1 MIRPLVQFVLIVI
14 VCAIVTGSR
23 PARSTIFMP
32 ANQTGPSLL
41 KSSVIVRANRLKR
54 YWKAPE
60 MDDYWSVA
68 NHAGTA
74 GLATRLDSRKAES
87 SIPSSALN
95 SDDSSPFPNVADPN
109 PLLANWEGRY
119 GGVPPFDRVQIALFK
134 PALEEAMT
142 EQLAETDRI
151 AKNPGPPTFENTI
164 AAAENTGRTLDRVTT
179 IYGVWA
185 GTMSGPEF
193 QIVQR
198 EMAPKLAAFN
208 DKIYQNEALF
218 KRIEAVYNSPAKL
231 KLTPEQQ
238 RLTWLYYTN
247 FVRSGAR
254 LNSEAKPRLS
264 QINQKLA
271 GLYTKF
277 SQNVL
282 AEEDGQ
288 FVLLKSEADLAGLP
302 QSVRDAAA
310 AAAVTKKQPAG
321 TWVISNTRSSVDPF
335 LTYSDRRDLR
345 EQVWRMFVNRGDN
358 GDEHDNNAT
367 ITEILQLR
375 AERAKLLGFPT
386 HAHWRLENSMAKT
399 PDRAMQLMEAV
410 WKPAVARVHEEV
422 RDMQALA
429 DKEDAKLKIEPWDY
443 RYYAEKVRKEK
454 FDLDQ
459 NEVKP
464 YLQLEKLREGIFWVA
479 GELFNFNFTPATDVP
494 VAHPDIRVWEVTD
507 KTTKKHIG
515 LWYFDPYARAGKR
528 SGAWM
533 NAYRSQERVNGEV
546 TTIVSNN
553 ANFVKGKPGE
563 PLLISWDDAST
574 MFHEFGHALHGLNSN
589 VTYPSLSGT
598 AVARDY
604 VEFPSQLME
613 HWLSTPEVLN
623 RFAVHY
629 QTGKPIPQTLVD
641 RIKKS
646 STFNQGFI
654 TVEYLAAALVDMKLH
669 LAGDQKIDPDKFEK
683 DTLAELGM
691 PHEIVMRHRTP
702 QFMHV
707 FSSDGY
713 SAGYYSYLW
722 ADVITADSF
731 GAFTEAGGPYDKKV
745 AERLRKYIFSV
756 GNTIDPAEAY
766 RNFRGRDPKVEALM
780 KKRGFTS

>member
-1 MIRPLVQFVLIVI
+1 
-14 VCAIVTGSR
+14 
-23 PARSTIFMP
+23 
-32 ANQTGPSLL
+32 
-41 KSSVIVRANRLKR
+41 
-54 YWKAPE
+54 
-60 MDDYWSVA
+60 
-68 NHAGTA
+68 
-74 GLATRLDSRKAES
+74 
-87 SIPSSALN
+87 
-95 SDDSSPFPNVADPN
+95 
-109 PLLANWEGRY
+109 
-119 GGVPPFDRVQIALFK
+119 
-134 PALEEAMT
+134 
-142 EQLAETDRI
+142 
-151 AKNPGPPTFENTI
+151 
-164 AAAENTGRTLDRVTT
+164 
-179 IYGVWA
+179 
-185 GTMSGPEF
+185 MSNPEF
-193 QIVQR
+193 QVIQR

-208 DKIYQNEALF
+208 DKISQNEALF
-218 KRIEAVYNSPAKL
+218 KRIEAVYTSPAKK
-231 KLTPEQQ
+231 KLNSEQQ
-238 RLTWLYYTN
+238 RLVWLYYTN
-247 FVRSGAR
+247 FVRSGAK
-254 LNSEAKPRLS
+254 LNAADKARLS
-264 QINQKLA
+264 QINQQLA
-271 GLYTKF
+271 GLFTKF

-288 FVLLKSEADLAGLP
+288 FVALKSEAELAGLP
-302 QSVRDAAA
+302 QSLRDAAA
-310 AAAVTKKQPAG
+310 AAATTKKQEG
-321 TWVISNTRSSVDPF
+321 WVITNTRSSVDPF

-345 EQVWRMFVNRGDN
+345 EKAWRMFIMRGDN
-358 GDEHDNNAT
+358 GDEHDNNSA
-367 ITEILQLR
+367 ITQILQLR

-399 PDRAMQLMEAV
+399 PERAMELMLAV

-422 RDMQALA
+422 ADMQALA
-429 DKEDAKLKIEPWDY
+429 DKEGAKIKIEPWDY
-443 RYYAEKVRKEK
+443 RYYAEKVRKAK
-454 FDLDQ
+454 YDLDQ

-479 GELFNFNFTPATDVP
+479 GELFNFNFTAAPNVP

-533 NAYRSQERVNGEV
+533 NAYRTQERVDGEI

-623 RFAVHY
+623 KFAVHY
-629 QTGKPIPQTLVD
+629 QTGKPIPQELVD
-641 RIKKS
+641 KIKRS
-646 STFNQGFI
+646 ATFNEGFI
-654 TVEYLAAALVDMKLH
+654 TVEYLAAALLDMKLH
-669 LAGDQKIDPDKFEK
+669 MAGDKKIDARAFEK
-683 DTLAELGM
+683 EALDELGM
-691 PHEIVMRHRTP
+691 PREIVLRHRLP

-722 ADVITADSF
+722 SDVITADAF
-731 GAFTEAGGPYDKKV
+731 GAFVEGGGPYDKKV

-756 GNTIDPAEAY
+756 GNTIDPAEGY
-766 RNFRGRDPKVEALM
+766 RSFRGRDPKVEALM
-780 KKRGFTS
+780 KKRGFPTS